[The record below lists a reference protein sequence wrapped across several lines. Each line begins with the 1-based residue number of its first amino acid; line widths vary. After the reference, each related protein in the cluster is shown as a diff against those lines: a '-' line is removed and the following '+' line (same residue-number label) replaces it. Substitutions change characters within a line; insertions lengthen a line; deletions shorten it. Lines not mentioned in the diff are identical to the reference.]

1 MSLEE
6 TLSDLVIFKF
16 ENEEKLAR
24 KLSKDLTI
32 LRQRTL
38 KTICAGCTRL
48 VFYKNF
54 KLQKKVIGRER
65 AINSNAVGI

>member
-1 MSLEE
+1 MSFEFLKFKNKKKISKEREKFEMSLEE
-6 TLSDLVIFKF
+6 TLADLVIFKF

-48 VFYKNF
+48 VFF
-54 KLQKKVIGRER
+54 
-65 AINSNAVGI
+65 